1 MCDGLVHPGEYRRVM
16 LGDAELGIAS
26 GQFFRGKAAMTY
38 RAADGLGDRVCRL
51 VIGDGFGSG

>member
-1 MCDGLVHPGEYRRVM
+1 M